1 MPGCLTQA
9 KSLVWLR
16 TSNPAGRPPPG
27 EPGGLQLIPLI
38 GGALWA
44 LEDRDTHGRI
54 YNRSPPLALKA
65 LGIQGTW

>member
-1 MPGCLTQA
+1 MPGCLTQV

-16 TSNPAGRPPPG
+16 TSNPAGRCPPG

-44 LEDRDTHGRI
+44 LEDRDTHG
-54 YNRSPPLALKA
+54 
-65 LGIQGTW
+65 GV